1 MKKEEAPTPSEPTA
15 MTDKLLNIA
24 AQLNALE
31 LTVGALVVT
40 HPKPVELAAALRN
53 ALERA
58 TTEHLFD
65 PWVSDEVRARYR
77 ATVESFISLADEQT
91 PRED

>member
-1 MKKEEAPTPSEPTA
+1 MENDKTPDPSNA
-15 MTDKLLNIA
+15 MAEKVLSLA
-24 AQLNALE
+24 AQLNAIE

-40 HPKPVELAAALRN
+40 HPQPAHLANTLRQ

-65 PWVSDEVRARYR
+65 PLTPDKVRARYA
-77 ATVESFISLADEQT
+77 ATVESFISLANEQT
-91 PRED
+91 PGAG